1 MTGQALC
8 YPGAV
13 TSMGFTLTL
22 SALPWGM
29 TSPLFDSHLHT
40 PLCGHAAGSPREYA
54 LAALNAGLDG
64 LCFTDH
70 MPMPRWYDAPWRMTP
85 GQLDEYIAQIQAV
98 QQEFAGQ
105 LEVRLGLEA
114 DFHPGTE
121 RFVERVLAAHSW
133 DYVIGSIH
141 YLGAWGF
148 DNPEFAD
155 EYEQRDLDGLYRDYY
170 ALVEGAAR
178 SGLFDSIG
186 HLDLP
191 KKFGHRDPSGLYALH
206 ALDVIAEVG
215 LALDF
220 NTAGWRKPVAEAYPA
235 PDLTRLAAERG
246 IPFVL
251 GSDAHKPE
259 EVGHRFTDA
268 IKQIHDVNGQIVTF
282 KGRARYA

>member
-1 MTGQALC
+1 MTA
-8 YPGAV
+8 
-13 TSMGFTLTL
+13 F
-22 SALPWGM
+22 
-29 TSPLFDSHLHT
+29 LFDSHLHT
-40 PLCGHAAGSPREYA
+40 PLCAHATGTPREYA
-54 LAALNAGLDG
+54 QAALDAGLAG

-70 MPMPRWYDAPWRMTP
+70 IPMPEWYDAPWRMRLD
-85 GQLDEYIAQIQAV
+85 QLQEYVDDVRTVQA
-98 QQEFAGQ
+98 EFADQ

-114 DFHPGTE
+114 DYHPGTE
-121 RFVERVLAAHSW
+121 RFVEDVLNLHDW

-148 DNPEFAD
+148 DNPEFMG
-155 EYEQRDLDGLYRDYY
+155 EYDRRDLGRLYRHYY

-178 SGLFDSIG
+178 SGLFDAVG

-191 KKFGHRDPSGLYALH
+191 KKFGHRDPDGYAALH
-206 ALDVIAEVG
+206 ALDVIGDLG

-235 PDLTRLAAERG
+235 PDLTRMAAERG

-259 EVGHRFTDA
+259 EVGYRFTDA
-268 IKQIHDVNGQIVTF
+268 LKQIHDVGGRVVTYS
-282 KGRARYA
+282 GRARHG